1 MMALTASSFCA
12 FMINFQMGQVQ
23 GTLVK
28 NTIVSQS
35 AEVAADLA
43 SGLIYLWIG
52 PKWTFSSLFLLSV
65 LGSTLLIFYWDNVE
79 LIPVFIVMAKLGING
94 TFNCC
99 FVASIE
105 LMPTI
110 FSASAFGL
118 CNVTARTATILSPII
133 AQMNYPTPLIINIS
147 VASFAGFCSL
157 FIIVKPPRA

>member
-1 MMALTASSFCA
+1 MLDGNFREIFQIWQFRRNLLILMMALTASSFCA
-12 FMINFQMGQVQ
+12 FMINFQMGEVQ

-65 LGSTLLIFYWDNVE
+65 MGSTLLMIFWDNVD

-94 TFNCC
+94 TFNSC
-99 FVASIE
+99 FMASI
-105 LMPTI
+105 
-110 FSASAFGL
+110 
-118 CNVTARTATILSPII
+118 
-133 AQMNYPTPLIINIS
+133 
-147 VASFAGFCSL
+147 
-157 FIIVKPPRA
+157 